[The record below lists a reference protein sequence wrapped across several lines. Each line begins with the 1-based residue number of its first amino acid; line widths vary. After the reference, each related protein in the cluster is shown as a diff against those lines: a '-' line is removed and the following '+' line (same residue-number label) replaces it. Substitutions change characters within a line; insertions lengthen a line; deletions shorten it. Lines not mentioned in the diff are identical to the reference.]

1 MQLTMNRTAQI
12 DAKTARLEARITDQ
26 QKELLQHA
34 ADLTGRSLT
43 EFVVSSAQEVAAR
56 TVREQEVLTLSAR
69 DRQVFVNALL
79 KPKPPGKRL
88 RKAVKRYKRLTGI

>member
-1 MQLTMNRTAQI
+1 MRLSMRRTSII
-12 DAKTARLEARITDQ
+12 DAKTARLEAR
-26 QKELLQHA
+26 
-34 ADLTGRSLT
+34 LT
-43 EFVVSSAQEVAAR
+43 VVSSAQEAAAR

-88 RKAVKRYKRLTGI
+88 RKAAKRYRSLTGI